1 MILFEEIE
9 HKYFEEDC
17 PEEKWL
23 SVSGLFDLV
32 KKKFDTKERSEAYS
46 NKGKEWILKDL
57 VGKWEISHEEAFE
70 RWGHLE
76 FTPEDIRNIWNSK
89 ADIGKARGTMWH
101 KEIEQRLLNNGGIKG
116 SHFQGKYNKSI
127 DLFNLKKGDYI
138 ELIIPYPE
146 LKLVGTADRVKIL
159 DNHKFIIRDW
169 KTDKELKYQGTAYY
183 DKKSGTKKVQKL
195 LPPLSHIDDVNGNHY
210 NIKESLYIYFLE
222 QYGYEFEEGWIDH
235 VIFDGDEGV
244 NIVEYPITYMK
255 KEVKNLLSWYKE
267 KHHGSRL
274 SNQLP

>member
-9 HKYFEEDC
+9 HKYFEENF

-32 KKKFDTKERSEAYS
+32 KRKFDSKERSEAYS
-46 NKGKEWILKDL
+46 KKGKEWILNDL
-57 VGKWEISHEEAFE
+57 AIKWEISLEESNQK
-70 RWGHLE
+70 WGHLE
-76 FTPEDIRNIWNSK
+76 LNPEDIRNIWESK
-89 ADIGKARGTMWH
+89 ATIGKAKGTRWH
-101 KEIEQRLLNNGGIKG
+101 KEVEQKLLSNGGIRG
-116 SHFQGKYNKSI
+116 TQIQGIYTKSI

-159 DNHKFIIRDW
+159 DGNKFIIRDW
-169 KTDKELKYQGTAYY
+169 KTDKELKYYGTAYY

-195 LPPLSHIDDVNGNHY
+195 LPPLSHVEDVNGNHY

-222 QYGYEFEEGWIDH
+222 QYGYEFQEGWIDH
-235 VIFDGDEGV
+235 VIFEEDKGV
-244 NIVEYPITYMK
+244 NVIEYPITYMK
-255 KEVKNLLSWYKE
+255 KEVQNLLTWYKANKS
-267 KHHGSRL
+267 KH
-274 SNQLP
+274 NK

>member
-9 HKYFEEDC
+9 HEYFEEEIPD
-17 PEEKWL
+17 EKWL

-46 NKGKEWILKDL
+46 KKGKEWILKDL
-57 VGKWEISHEEAFE
+57 AAKWEISHEEAFE
-70 RWGHLE
+70 RWGHLG
-76 FTPEDIRNIWNSK
+76 FTPEDIRNIWSSK
-89 ADIGKARGTMWH
+89 ADIGKARGTKWH
-101 KEIEQRLLNNGGIKG
+101 KEVEQKLLSSGGLRG
-116 SHFQGKYNKSI
+116 SHLQGKYTKSI

-159 DNHKFIIRDW
+159 DNNRFIIRDW

-235 VIFDGDEGV
+235 VLFDGDEGI

-255 KEVKNLLSWYKE
+255 KEVKNLLTWYQSKQI
-267 KHHGSRL
+267 S
-274 SNQLP
+274 